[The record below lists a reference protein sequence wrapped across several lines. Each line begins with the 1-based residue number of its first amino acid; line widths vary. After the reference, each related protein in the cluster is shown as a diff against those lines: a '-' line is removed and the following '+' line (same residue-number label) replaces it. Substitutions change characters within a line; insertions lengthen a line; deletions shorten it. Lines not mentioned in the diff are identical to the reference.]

1 MKTALLTAAA
11 IALASATAHA
21 DEVWST
27 EIGEVI
33 YERDLDNGMA
43 VLSYPMGYDDGMRG
57 EAFIM
62 GLAGVY
68 EGRGRYDGI
77 WVQAQMPDEPGLCPV
92 AIAHPETGEPMYNW
106 GRVELI
112 FVNARFPAQWVAQ
125 RGDCFDTP
133 SDVLIGMPVTGD

>member
-1 MKTALLTAAA
+1 MKKALLTAAA
-11 IALASATAHA
+11 AALAITSIAAA

-33 YERDLDNGMA
+33 YERDLENGMT
-43 VLSYPMGYDDGMRG
+43 VLSYPLGDEELRG

-62 GLAGVY
+62 GLAGQY

-77 WVQAQMPDEPGLCPV
+77 WVEMSDEPGTGLCPV
-92 AIAHPETGEPMYNW
+92 AMAHPETGEPTYNW

-112 FVNARFPAQWVAQ
+112 FVDPDFPGSWIAQ
-125 RGDCFDTP
+125 RGECFDEP
-133 SDVLIGMPVTGD
+133 SDVLVGRPIVGE